1 MEKIGQWLKD
11 SKRLKHLLL
20 GVGVGLGADDLY
32 CAEYVGIG
40 VCYIGGCKTDGTSP
54 KDTRTPEQKDALLKL
69 LKELKKKY
77 PYATVHGHNEFANKA
92 CPSFDCKTEYKNI

>member
-1 MEKIGQWLKD
+1 MKKIWQWLKD

-40 VCYIGGCKTDGTSP
+40 VCYIGGCKTDGT
-54 KDTRTPEQKDALLKL
+54 QFNLIMIDASLDLLID
-69 LKELKKKY
+69 Y
-77 PYATVHGHNEFANKA
+77 RG
-92 CPSFDCKTEYKNI
+92 KNLVDD